1 MLIPVMPAWM
11 LYVCG
16 LSSAETG
23 LAMGIFALGLFLP
36 GGFCSWLVQ
45 RYRRNQVCVWSM
57 LLLAAAV
64 AAPAWLGRM
73 SFPVVLALRLVQ
85 GGAFGLSLMVLTS
98 TLVID
103 ASDSSH
109 RTEANYSA
117 TWFSRFALSLGPLA
131 ALIITTITSRHSG
144 LEGLF
149 AHLAAHSSQ
158 FVSFPV
164 FLLAAAC
171 SVVAAVLILL
181 VHFPFRTPSDHV
193 SLFSRDR
200 FLLVEG
206 WPLMLNLLPV
216 MVAVGMLFTLPLD
229 APFYAL
235 LMVGFLLALLAQR
248 FVFPDAELKSEAV
261 TALLLIAAGILALLN
276 SPLSTLHSPLSTLH
290 SPLISPLIGLGL
302 GLLGSRFLL
311 FFIKLSHHCQR
322 GTAQSTFLLMW
333 ECGLALGLGLG
344 YFAFADSP
352 SRLLVVALVLVV
364 LSLVAYVLF
373 VHRWFEQHR
382 MR

>member
-1 MLIPVMPAWM
+1 MASSLLVSLSVTMLIPVMPAWM

-36 GGFCSWLVQ
+36 GCFCSWLVQ

-64 AAPAWLGRM
+64 AAPAFLGRV
-73 SFPVVLALRLVQ
+73 SLPVVLALRLVQ

-109 RTEANYSA
+109 RTEANYSV

-131 ALIITTITSRHSG
+131 ALLVTTLPI
-144 LEGLF
+144 F
-149 AHLAAHSSQ
+149 
-158 FVSFPV
+158 F
-164 FLLAAAC
+164 LAAAC
-171 SVVAAVLILL
+171 SVLAAVLILL

-364 LSLVAYVLF
+364 LSLAAYVLF